1 MKKWLCLIMVALLCV
16 SMCGCGKKISESD
29 VVGIWQFIHANKLTG
44 ENLNHTC
51 LVIYEDGNYDIYASA
66 TLKYH
71 GGTWKIEKD
80 QIILSGSQDGIYYVN
95 GDRWYASESDSKEQK
110 NPYYGLL
117 TRNTDEK
124 LTYAHFL

>member
-1 MKKWLCLIMVALLCV
+1 MKKLLCLLLAIV
-16 SMCGCGKKISESD
+16 LGVGLCGCGKQISESD
-29 VVGIWQFIHANKLTG
+29 VVGIWQYIRANNLTG

-80 QIILSGSQDGIYYVN
+80 QIILDGSDGGTYFVN
-95 GDRWYASESDSKEQK
+95 GNRWYANESDSKEQK
-110 NPYYGLL
+110 HPYYGLL

-124 LTYAHFL
+124 LTYAHFM

>member
-1 MKKWLCLIMVALLCV
+1 MKKCFCLLLAILLCM
-16 SMCGCGKKISESD
+16 SMCGCGKEITKDD
-29 VVGIWQFIHANKLTG
+29 VVGIWQFIRANDLTG

-71 GGTWKIEKD
+71 GGTWKIEED
-80 QIILSGSQDGIYYVN
+80 QIVLSGSYNESYYVN
-95 GDRWYASESDSKEQK
+95 GTRWYANKNSSKEERD
-110 NPYYGLL
+110 PFYGLV
-117 TRNTDEK
+117 TRNTEEK